1 MIAKIQVRLRL
12 IQHKQFGGIDQSDV
26 IVIPSDVVIYRGNA
40 QSVYVASGDVAR
52 SVTITTGSGH
62 GGRVVVTS
70 GLKAGDELIVSGNRS
85 LYDGVP
91 VSKNLDFGED
101 RPL

>member
-1 MIAKIQVRLRL
+1 MTKV
-12 IQHKQFGGIDQSDV
+12 KKDNV

-40 QSVYVASGDVAR
+40 QSVYIASGDVAR
-52 SVTITTGSGH
+52 SVTITTGSGR

-70 GLKAGDELIVSGNRS
+70 GLSVGDELIVSGNRS
-85 LYDGVP
+85 LYDGVA

>member
-1 MIAKIQVRLRL
+1 MLPHPEGPVKWQTA
-12 IQHKQFGGIDQSDV
+12 
-26 IVIPSDVVIYRGNA
+26 IVHDRSAFNA

-52 SVTITTGSGH
+52 SVTITTGSGR

-70 GLKAGDELIVSGNRS
+70 GLSVGDELIVSGNRS

-101 RPL
+101 QPL